1 MSADKHKGLALRTA
15 YLRLAASQGDAGF
28 AVQVK
33 WAYAVTSYVEDLLK
47 LGHLR
52 RTRQAAGGRKRVT
65 CMVITPSGE
74 KCLHDTLARRGQD
87 FGPTS
92 LIRAVDPRKIRKE
105 ERRKLAAQ
113 AAGYTSPRV
122 YTGIRHLDAA
132 LAARHLER
140 IKRALARNGSSLA
153 SQATA

>member
-1 MSADKHKGLALRTA
+1 MG
-15 YLRLAASQGDAGF
+15 
-28 AVQVK
+28 
-33 WAYAVTSYVEDLLK
+33 
-47 LGHLR
+47 LR
-52 RTRQAAGGRKRVT
+52 RHFVCRRSSETRTPAPHQASRRRPKARHLYGV
-65 CMVITPSGE
+65 TPSGE

-92 LIRAVDPRKIRKE
+92 LIRTVDPRKIRKE

-113 AAGYTSPRV
+113 AAGHTSRRV

-140 IKRALARNGSSLA
+140 IRRALARNGSSLA